1 MAPEQILGTPSNPLT
16 DLYSSAVCI
25 YQMITSRLPFHE
37 KQTQSF
43 LSCVLQEEIPF
54 ASHFRKVALRMDKV
68 LAKALSIASEDR
80 YQSAGEFQK
89 ALETAWKSKM
99 YRGFLPWI
107 ILILCIVGSY
117 FLYTNYFSCPV
128 ADKWYEQAEQ
138 YLENKQFLDAKHLA
152 EKTIS
157 YYPAPPERK
166 WFVRLFLAKK
176 AKQEYNKACSIFW
189 QALWLETQELLEK
202 KDWDNIY
209 RIMKEY
215 KDSKNFAIQT
225 IFETLC
231 LYLYIHLQT
240 GNIVYQEKL
249 EEQLTLY
256 IQDKDLQ
263 YKQKNYKKMLQ
274 AIEQLEILL
283 QEKKY
288 IAALDYWM
296 ARKSLFSD
304 TIYYQWYQKILE
316 KSKEKN

>member
-1 MAPEQILGTPSNPLT
+1 M
-16 DLYSSAVCI
+16 
-25 YQMITSRLPFHE
+25 
-37 KQTQSF
+37 
-43 LSCVLQEEIPF
+43 
-54 ASHFRKVALRMDKV
+54 
-68 LAKALSIASEDR
+68 
-80 YQSAGEFQK
+80 
-89 ALETAWKSKM
+89 
-99 YRGFLPWI
+99 
-107 ILILCIVGSY
+107 
-117 FLYTNYFSCPV
+117 
-128 ADKWYEQAEQ
+128 
-138 YLENKQFLDAKHLA
+138 
-152 EKTIS
+152 
-157 YYPAPPERK
+157 
-166 WFVRLFLAKK
+166 RLFLAKK